1 MPNTVLFYTV
11 YFAKNGYETR
21 VCVYSFSV
29 LFFGG
34 QYYDCTAMTSA
45 VLSEWYLDFSR
56 SPEQLEQL
64 TN

>member
-11 YFAKNGYETR
+11 YFAKNGYEMW

-34 QYYDCTAMTSA
+34 Q
-45 VLSEWYLDFSR
+45 
-56 SPEQLEQL
+56 
-64 TN
+64 